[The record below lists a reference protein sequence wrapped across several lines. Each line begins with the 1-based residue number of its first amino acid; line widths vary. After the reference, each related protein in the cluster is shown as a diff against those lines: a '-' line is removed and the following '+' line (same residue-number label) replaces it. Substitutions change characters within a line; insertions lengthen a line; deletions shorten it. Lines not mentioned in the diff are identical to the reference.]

1 MGGFALRHEGGCIG
15 GFVEDVGE
23 ALSSLVH
30 GVRIQKRRLGLHTNA

>member
-30 GVRIQKRRLGLHTNA
+30 RCEFGGKIG